1 MTAPRHWIVI
11 AVVESGRGIGDC
23 GHQHADDE
31 AAFACPWTPDPW
43 PEVCDLLVRQVRTPD
58 PNDRPRAP
66 GHRLRQEGRAPRQLR
81 IPGFV

>member
-43 PEVCDLLVRQVRTPD
+43 PEVCDLLVRQVRTEQPIAAQVAM
-58 PNDRPRAP
+58 PWG
-66 GHRLRQEGRAPRQLR
+66 GHRERQMGRSA
-81 IPGFV
+81 